1 MFTNLQVKADVD
13 VDETIGQLGMP
24 LRQWVE
30 TFIID
35 GLTEGYHSILRD
47 AANSLLRL
55 SESSSIDP
63 ELLSKY
69 IGASRSDKTELSATI
84 AELRR
89 LTSSDSQIDI
99 ASLLKA
105 PHELFVAESEWAGA
119 SYKTE
124 REREKERQDAVLAG
138 ANAVEFLALAIESHR
153 QTETASKANLQEAGL
168 NGQPLSQMTPA
179 EAREIVQH
187 ALTRGA
193 DSLMDLDGRLRK
205 GELPADTSA
214 SNDENDDMK
223 KARLNLIAIA
233 KRAPIDK
240 IARLP
245 PELVPPHIRHIV
257 PTLST

>member
-1 MFTNLQVKADVD
+1 
-13 VDETIGQLGMP
+13 MP
-24 LRQWVE
+24 LGQWVE
-30 TFIID
+30 TSIID

-47 AANSLLRL
+47 AANTLLRRA
-55 SESSSIDP
+55 ESSSIDP

-69 IGASRSDKTELSATI
+69 IASSRADKSQIVATI
-84 AELRR
+84 AELHN

-119 SYKTE
+119 SYKTA
-124 REREKERQDAVLAG
+124 RERDKERQDSALAG
-138 ANAVEFLALAIESHR
+138 TNAMELLALTIESHR
-153 QTETASKANLQEAGL
+153 QGEANSQQTSAI
-168 NGQPLSQMTPA
+168 GQPLPQVSAADT
-179 EAREIVQH
+179 REIVQY

-193 DSLMDLDGRLRK
+193 ESLMELDGRLK
-205 GELPADTSA
+205 EGKLPAVGE
-214 SNDENDDMK
+214 NDENDDMK

-233 KRAPIDK
+233 KRAPIEK
-240 IARLP
+240 IAKLP